1 MTGDMRPVA
10 SPPPRVRMIAVHT
23 LIDALRKGL
32 RDYLRAP
39 VYGLFFS
46 AVYVLGGLV
55 IAAALAAAGR
65 IWWIFPF
72 AVGFPILAPFAAVGL
87 YEVSRRIEAGE
98 ALGWGGVLGVVLR
111 QKDRQTPAMSVVVL
125 FVFLVWLFVA
135 HTIFALF
142 LGLSAMVNVSQDPAG
157 VLLTPDGLQMLALG
171 TVIGA
176 GFAAVLFSVTVV
188 SLPYLLEK
196 EVDFVTAMLTS
207 LEVVVHNPQVM
218 ALWAAMIAGLLF
230 VGMLPAFLGLFV
242 VLPVLGHA
250 SWHVYRAALQHPGRQ
265 HARR

>member
-46 AVYVLGGLV
+46 AVY
-55 IAAALAAAGR
+55 
-65 IWWIFPF
+65 
-72 AVGFPILAPFAAVGL
+72 
-87 YEVSRRIEAGE
+87 
-98 ALGWGGVLGVVLR
+98 VLGVVLR